1 MMDHTRLTN
10 IFPSFLTGIIN
21 SYTQVF
27 FSNNRVFAA
36 ILIVV
41 SFFDFWAGA
50 SGLFAVVISNTMA
63 YLIGLNRTNIQK
75 GYYGFNSLLVGLGFG
90 VYYQPGVPFFI
101 VLAFAAMLTLFL
113 TLWFEGVIGKYGLPY
128 MSLSFLIGTWLVS
141 LATRQFTT
149 LRVSEHGIYMTNEM
163 FSLGGH
169 PMVTSYNWLLD
180 LGLPEPVRL
189 YFTSLGAIFFQYHL
203 FAGILIAIGVLI
215 YSRISFVLSLVGFFS
230 AYFYYKVVGADIH
243 ELSYGYIG
251 FNFILTA
258 IAIGGFFIIPSRW
271 SFLWVILLT
280 PVISIVLTST
290 QAILSLFQ
298 LSVYSL
304 PFNMIVLLFLY
315 SLKFRERYFTKP
327 ELVGYQQYQPEKN
340 LYSHINYKARFGKS
354 LYFPFILPFWGT
366 WKVTQGHHG
375 AFTHQGDWGH
385 AWDFE
390 LIDEEGLTYTEKGD
404 YPDDYYAFNKPVI
417 APADGWVEEV
427 VVDVD
432 ENIIGKVDLE
442 HNWGNTIILRH
453 ADQLYT
459 KMSHLKKGSIKVAAG
474 DSVKKGQIV
483 AHCGNSGRSPYP
495 HLHFQIQGTPYIGSK
510 TLDYPISHFINH
522 EKGSFSLKSYEVPVK
537 DALVSNISKNHSLE
551 KAFHLIPGQK
561 FSYLVKPPSGAEY
574 QVDWE
579 VQIDAL
585 NSTFVFCEKTKSR
598 AYFYN
603 DGEIHYFTHFDGDKS
618 SLLFQYYLAAYKV
631 MMGYYRNLLVED
643 NFPVN
648 TFNNRFLGI
657 LQDFVAPFY
666 IFAHADYSIQCLAM
680 DDELMQSNI
689 RLHSVTSAMIGKH
702 EIKKMECDLFVG
714 KHGLERFIIHE
725 QELTTE
731 VTLLHER

>member
-1 MMDHTRLTN
+1 MMDKNRLN
-10 IFPSFLTGIIN
+10 HIFPSFFEGIIN

-27 FSNNRVFAA
+27 FSNNRIFAT
-36 ILIVV
+36 ILLVV
-41 SFFDFWAGA
+41 SFFDFWAGT
-50 SGLFAVVISNTMA
+50 SGLFAVVISNTLA
-63 YLIGLNRTNIQK
+63 YLIGLNLTNIKK

-90 VYYQPGVPFFI
+90 VYYQPGIPFFI
-101 VLAFAAMLTLFL
+101 ILAFAAMLTLFL

-128 MSLSFLIGTWLVS
+128 MSLSFLVGTWLIS

-149 LRVSEHGIYMTNEM
+149 LSVSEHGIYMTNEM
-163 FSLGGH
+163 FAIGGH
-169 PMVTSYNWLLD
+169 PMVTSYNWLAN

-203 FAGILIAIGVLI
+203 FAGILIAIGLMI
-215 YSRISFVLSLVGFFS
+215 YSRISFILSLVGFFS
-230 AYFYYKVVGADIH
+230 AYLYYLVVGADLR

-251 FNFILTA
+251 FNFILTS

-280 PVISIVLTST
+280 PVISIILTST
-290 QAILSLFQ
+290 QAIFSLFQ

-304 PFNMIVLLFLY
+304 PFNMVVLLFLY

-327 ELVGYQQYQPEKN
+327 ELVVYQQYEPEKN

-354 LYFPFILPFWGT
+354 IYFPFILPFWGT
-366 WKVTQGHHG
+366 WKVTQGHIG
-375 AFTHQGDWGH
+375 KFTHQGDWRH

-390 LIDEEGLTYTEKGD
+390 LIDEDGLTFTEKGD
-404 YPDDYYAFNKPVI
+404 YPEDYYAFDKPII
-417 APADGWVEEV
+417 APADGRVEEV
-427 VVDVD
+427 VDDVD
-432 ENIIGKVDLE
+432 ENTIGKVDLE
-442 HNWGNTIILRH
+442 HNWGNTVIIRH

-459 KMSHLKKGSIKVAAG
+459 KISHLKKGSIKVAAG

-495 HLHFQIQGTPYIGSK
+495 HLHFQVQGTPYIGSK
-510 TLDYPISHFINH
+510 TLEYPISHFINH
-522 EKGSFSLKSYEVPVK
+522 EKGSFALKSYEMPLQ
-537 DALVSNISKNHSLE
+537 DTLVSNISKNQSLE

-561 FSYLVKPPSGAEY
+561 FSYMVKPGKGAEY

-585 NSTFVFCEKTKSR
+585 NSTFVFCEKTKSK

-603 DGEIHYFTHFDGDKS
+603 DGEIHYFTHFDGDKT
-618 SLLFQYYLAAYKV
+618 SLLFQYYLATYKI
-631 MMGYYRNLLVED
+631 MMGYYRNLLVTD
-643 NFPVN
+643 NYPVN

-657 LQDFVAPFY
+657 LQDCVAPFY
-666 IFAHADYSIQCLAM
+666 IFAHADYSLNYVAM

-689 RLHSVTSAMIGKH
+689 RLHSVTSARIGNH
-702 EIKKMECDLFVG
+702 ELKKMECDLFVG
-714 KHGLERFIIHE
+714 PHGLERFILHE
-725 QELTTE
+725 QESVTE
-731 VTLLHER
+731 VTRLHE